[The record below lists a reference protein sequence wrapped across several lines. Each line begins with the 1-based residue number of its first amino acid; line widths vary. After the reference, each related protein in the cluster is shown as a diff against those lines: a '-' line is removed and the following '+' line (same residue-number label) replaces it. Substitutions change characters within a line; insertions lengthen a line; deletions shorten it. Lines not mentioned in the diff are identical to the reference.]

1 MTSGANMSSLIVVT
15 ISLSF
20 KRDMRLADNAKRLIV
35 APLYVNQGELL
46 VGRRPFTAINLRR
59 Q

>member
-1 MTSGANMSSLIVVT
+1 
-15 ISLSF
+15 
-20 KRDMRLADNAKRLIV
+20 MRLADNAKRLIV